1 MTNLK
6 ATKKALVSSVL
17 ALVMCFTMLLGTT
30 FAWFTDSVTSAN
42 NVIQTGTLNVGF
54 QWAEGIEDPDA
65 ANWNNVEGALFN
77 YANWEPGYSVAKH
90 LKISNNG
97 SLGLNYKVRIFAN
110 GIVSDLAEVIDVYV
124 VAGAVDAMDRNTLAG
139 LEPVGTLTQ
148 VLLAS
153 GADDAENEAD
163 KGYDVSEIIRGSL
176 EVDADADIY
185 TIVLK
190 MNENA
195 GNEYQNMDLGCT
207 FSVQLLATQMAS
219 ENDSFDNQYDAIV
232 PNEEI
237 PAALVRPLDNLSVV
251 VGEHVDYGDMNGN
264 LTLDTGYKFQPTAS
278 LEDNEKSLYRHWI
291 ADYVVYA
298 DADVPA
304 NSMALAG
311 YYKLF
316 CEGFNDGNWIALRA
330 DEDIAAGT
338 EIRLVEAMGGG
349 DIFVS
354 YKDICQYGADGFGFQ
369 CGAVDL
375 TGENMGTTIT
385 VELRIY
391 ETTADWTDSSAS
403 SEETGNYITIGKFE
417 YTFGVNTAEKLEYA
431 LKNGGEYALTA
442 DLELDG
448 NKTLNAPAGVET
460 TLDLNGHTISASANK
475 SGNQELFNVKGNLT
489 VKNGS
494 LDFLAENNQ
503 GWNSM
508 ATIFDVTAGGVLNLE
523 NVEANIAGTDMNFI
537 VHLNNWGSA
546 TLNVND
552 CDFTTTYVAIRAF
565 NSGNDMNNV
574 TVKNTDFHGGRMFW
588 VHNYTTEGKDDSTL
602 NLDIYGNGNT
612 TDNAKPIRFGFD
624 NEIYFDINGNQ
635 I

>member
-6 ATKKALVSSVL
+6 ATKKALVSSVI

-42 NVIQTGTLNVGF
+42 NVIQTGTLDVGF
-54 QWAEGIEDPDA
+54 QWAEGNEDPSTA
-65 ANWNNVEGALFN
+65 TWNDVEGALFN
-77 YANWEPGYSVAKH
+77 YANWEPGYAVAKH

-110 GIVSDLAEVIDVYV
+110 GVVSDLAEVIDVYV
-124 VAGAVDAMDRNTLAG
+124 VAGAVDAMDRNTLKG

-163 KGYDVSEIIRGSL
+163 KGYDVSELIKGSL
-176 EVDADADIY
+176 DVDADDHVY
-185 TIVLK
+185 TLVLK

-195 GNEYQNMDLGCT
+195 GNEYQDMDLGCT
-207 FSVQLLATQMAS
+207 FSVQLLATQMAA
-219 ENDSFDNQYDAIV
+219 EEDSFDNQYDAVV

-251 VGEHVDYGDMNGN
+251 VGEHVDYGDMSGN

-330 DEDIAAGT
+330 EEDIAAGT

-354 YKDICQYGADGFGFQ
+354 YKDICQWGADGYGFQ

-431 LKNGGEYALTA
+431 LENGGEYALTA

-448 NKTLNAPAGVET
+448 NNTLTAPAGVET

-475 SGNQELFNVKGNLT
+475 TGNQELFLVKGDLT
-489 VKNGS
+489 VENGS
-494 LDFLAENNQ
+494 LDFVAENNQ
-503 GWNSM
+503 GWSSM
-508 ATIFDVTAGGVLNLE
+508 ATIFDVTAGGALNLE

-565 NSGNDMNNV
+565 NSGYDMNTV

-588 VHNYTTEGKDDSTL
+588 VHNYTSEGKDGSTL
-602 NLDIYGNGNT
+602 TLDIYGNGNT
-612 TDNAKPIRFGFD
+612 TDNAKPVRFGFS
-624 NEIYFDINGNQ
+624 NSVYYDINGNQ

>member
-42 NVIQTGTLNVGF
+42 NVIQTGTLDVGF
-54 QWAEGIEDPDA
+54 QWAEGNEDPSTA
-65 ANWNNVEGALFN
+65 TWNDVEGALFN
-77 YANWEPGYSVAKH
+77 YANWEPGYAVAKH

-110 GIVSDLAEVIDVYV
+110 GVVSDLAEVIDVYV

-163 KGYDVSEIIRGSL
+163 MGYDVSELIKGSL
-176 EVDADADIY
+176 DVDADDHVY
-185 TIVLK
+185 TLVLK

-195 GNEYQNMDLGCT
+195 GNEYQDMDLGCT
-207 FSVQLLATQMAS
+207 FSVQLLATQMAA
-219 ENDSFDNQYDAIV
+219 EEDSFDNQYDAVV

-251 VGEHVDYGDMNGN
+251 VGEHVDYGDMSGN

-330 DEDIAAGT
+330 EEDIAAGT

-354 YKDICQYGADGFGFQ
+354 YKDICQWGADGYGFQ

-431 LKNGGEYALTA
+431 LNNGGEYKLTA

-448 NKTLNAPAGVET
+448 NNTLTAPAGVET

-475 SGNQELFNVKGNLT
+475 SGNQELFLVKGDLT

-503 GWNSM
+503 AWGSM
-508 ATIFDVTAGGVLNLE
+508 ATIFDVTAGGTLNLE

-565 NSGNDMNNV
+565 NSGYDMNTV

-588 VHNYTTEGKDDSTL
+588 VHNYTSEGQDDTTL
-602 NLDIYGNGNT
+602 DLDIYGNGNT
-612 TDNAKPIRFGFD
+612 TDNAKPVRFGFS
-624 NEIYFDINGNQ
+624 NSVYYDINGNQ

>member
-42 NVIQTGTLNVGF
+42 NVIQTGTLDVGF
-54 QWAEGIEDPDA
+54 QWAEGNEDPSTA
-65 ANWNNVEGALFN
+65 TWNDVEGALFN
-77 YANWEPGYSVAKH
+77 YANWEPGYAVAKH

-110 GIVSDLAEVIDVYV
+110 GVVSDLAEVIDVYV

-163 KGYDVSEIIRGSL
+163 MGYDVSELIKGSL
-176 EVDADADIY
+176 DVDADDHVY
-185 TIVLK
+185 TLVLK

-195 GNEYQNMDLGCT
+195 GNEYQDMDLGCT
-207 FSVQLLATQMAS
+207 FSVQLLATQMAA
-219 ENDSFDNQYDAIV
+219 EEDSFDNQYDAVV

-251 VGEHVDYGDMNGN
+251 VGEHVDYGDMSGN

-330 DEDIAAGT
+330 EEDIAAGT

-354 YKDICQYGADGFGFQ
+354 YKDICQWGADGYGFQ

-431 LKNGGEYALTA
+431 LNNGGEYKLTA
-442 DLELDG
+442 DLELDA
-448 NKTLNAPAGVET
+448 NNAITAPAGVD
-460 TLDLNGHTISASANK
+460 TLIDLNGHTISASANK
-475 SGNQELFNVKGNLT
+475 TGNQEVFLVKGNLT

-494 LDFLAENNQ
+494 LDLTAENNQ
-503 GWNSM
+503 GWGAM

-523 NVEANIAGTDMNFI
+523 GVTANVGGTDMNFI
-537 VHLNNWGSA
+537 VHLNNWGTA

-552 CDFTTTYVAIRAF
+552 CDFTATYVAIRAF
-565 NSGNDMNNV
+565 NSGYDMNNV
-574 TVKNTDFHGGRMFW
+574 TIENTDFHTGRMFW
-588 VHNYTTEGKDDSTL
+588 VHNYTTEGKDASTL
-602 NLDIYGNGNT
+602 NLNIYGNGNT
-612 TDNAKPIRFGFD
+612 SDHAKPVRFGFD